1 MIQHFMIFLIETLR
15 DIGNFWLGCVRLCFQ
30 SYFMF
35 IVGFLYKQVWMF
47 CFFSWRKIGE
57 KCYGFIKK
65 TRVQVDCFARELCF
79 LYILLMSD

>member
-30 SYFMF
+30 SHFMF

-57 KCYGFIKK
+57 KCCGFIKK
-65 TRVQVDCFARELCF
+65 NSRAGGLFCTRAL
-79 LYILLMSD
+79 LLILLMSD

>member
-1 MIQHFMIFLIETLR
+1 MIQYFMIFLIETLR

-35 IVGFLYKQVWMF
+35 IVGFLYKQVWMILLLLVEEDRREVL
-47 CFFSWRKIGE
+47 WV
-57 KCYGFIKK
+57 YKK

>member
-65 TRVQVDCFARELCF
+65 LACRWIVLHASSAS
-79 LYILLMSD
+79 YIFF

>member
-1 MIQHFMIFLIETLR
+1 MIQYFMIFLIETLR

-57 KCYGFIKK
+57 KCYGFIKNSRAGGLFC
-65 TRVQVDCFARELCF
+65 TRA
-79 LYILLMSD
+79 LLLIYSFDV